1 MTKDYTKIGVPPEA
15 ATTQPLAS
23 NQRLVLMVVR
33 YSGFAFIGAGA
44 WLASGGTSP
53 FPPESSTLIGFAFT
67 AAGVMD
73 VLIAAF
79 LRRQWEKRTPQ

>member
-1 MTKDYTKIGVPPEA
+1 MAG
-15 ATTQPLAS
+15 
-23 NQRLVLMVVR
+23 QRR
-33 YSGFAFIGAGA
+33 HRPI
-44 WLASGGTSP
+44 
-53 FPPESSTLIGFAFT
+53 PPESSTLIGYAFI